1 MSKIKLG
8 IADDHSLFREG
19 ISMIISG
26 MKGIDLCLEAESG
39 EDLLNKLNSTKVD
52 IILMDIEMKALNG
65 IQTLKTLNTFS
76 NKPKVI
82 ILSMHNEPRMVSYMM
97 EQGASGYLPKDV
109 SKEEL
114 ETAINTVYNKG
125 TYYSEIVSK
134 ALLIGLKDKS
144 NKQLPINELSTREK
158 EVLNLICQEFTAQEI
173 GEKLFISERTVEGHR
188 RNICAKLG
196 VKNTAGLVKKA
207 LLQNLVD
214 NDIQPNY

>member
-1 MSKIKLG
+1 MNNIKLG

-19 ISMIISG
+19 IGMIISG

-39 EDLLNKLNSTKVD
+39 EELLDKLNATQVD
-52 IILMDIEMKALNG
+52 VVLMDIEMKTMNG
-65 IQTLKTLNTFS
+65 IQTLKKLNTLT
-76 NKPKVI
+76 NRPKVI

-97 EQGASGYLPKDV
+97 EQGANGYLPKDV
-109 SKEEL
+109 SREEL
-114 ETAINTVYNKG
+114 EIAINTVFSKG

-144 NKQLPINELSTREK
+144 NKQLPLNELSTREK
-158 EVLNLICQEFTAQEI
+158 EVLSLICQELTTQEI
-173 GEKLFISERTVEGHR
+173 GDKLFISERTVEGHR
-188 RNICAKLG
+188 RNLCAKLG

-207 LLQNLVD
+207 LLHNLVD